1 MDELFASAR
10 KQYRDNF
17 LQYSLTS
24 DSKYKQ
30 AYQESKKRMDNILD
44 SLQHQVDSSKAFTS
58 GDIVHKLREAKA
70 RQDAV
75 YGNFM
80 NAKDALTEAKM
91 RGTEP
96 QTIPN
101 MRWQYI
107 TLGTLSGFGI
117 LLALL

>member
-10 KQYRDNF
+10 TQYRDNF

-24 DSKYKQ
+24 DSKYKR
-30 AYQESKKRMDNILD
+30 AYQEAKRRMDNILD
-44 SLQHQVDSSKAFTS
+44 SLQHQVDSSKAFAS

-70 RQDAV
+70 RQDVV
-75 YGNFM
+75 YGGFIS
-80 NAKDALTEAKM
+80 ARDKLTEAKM

-107 TLGTLSGFGI
+107 TLGSLSGVGL